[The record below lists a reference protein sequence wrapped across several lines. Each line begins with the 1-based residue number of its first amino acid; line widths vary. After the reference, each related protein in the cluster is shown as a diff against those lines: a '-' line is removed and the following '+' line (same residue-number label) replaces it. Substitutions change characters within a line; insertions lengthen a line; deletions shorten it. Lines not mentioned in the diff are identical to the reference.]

1 MIYFYV
7 FIKFLETYIIFNIK
21 KIKPYQ
27 TVIVIIGFALHFPSI
42 NFEFSFEY
50 VSSSI
55 IYLIYLVYLVHLVV
69 TIYKKDTFSTKFIIL
84 VIVVLIIFNLIYE
97 YWIT

>member
-1 MIYFYV
+1 
-7 FIKFLETYIIFNIK
+7 
-21 KIKPYQ
+21 
-27 TVIVIIGFALHFPSI
+27 VIIGFALHFPSI

-55 IYLIYLVYLVHLVV
+55 IYLIYLIYLVYLVYLVV
-69 TIYKKDTFSTKFIIL
+69 TIYKKDTFSTKFIML
-84 VIVVLIIFNLIYE
+84 VIVVLIIFNLLYE